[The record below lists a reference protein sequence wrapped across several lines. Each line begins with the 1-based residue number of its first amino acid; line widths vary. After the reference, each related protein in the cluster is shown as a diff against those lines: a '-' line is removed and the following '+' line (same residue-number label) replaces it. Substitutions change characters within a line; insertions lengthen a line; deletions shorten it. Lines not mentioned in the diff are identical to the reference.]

1 VCIHVKCQSTKS
13 IYKKKCGLYRP
24 LLILNKPWESVSMD
38 FMTQLFKWN
47 KMDAILM
54 VVDRLSKLVKMVPTK
69 MITVIFDLV
78 KLFFDMW
85 VRHHKMP

>member
-1 VCIHVKCQSTKS
+1 
-13 IYKKKCGLYRP
+13 
-24 LLILNKPWESVSMD
+24 
-38 FMTQLFKWN
+38 
-47 KMDAILM
+47 MDAILM